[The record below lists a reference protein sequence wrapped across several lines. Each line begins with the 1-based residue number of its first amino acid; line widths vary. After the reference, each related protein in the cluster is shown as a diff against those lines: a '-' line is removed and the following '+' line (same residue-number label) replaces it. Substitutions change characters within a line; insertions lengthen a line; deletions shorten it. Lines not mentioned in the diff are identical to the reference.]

1 MTNPRRETDNSF
13 SSARDLLMSGERTK
27 RQEEI
32 PVDLIVTENSLID
45 LQHVESLADSMMGD
59 RKQISPV
66 TLAARLESGQLVYHI
81 IDGFHR
87 TEGKKMIQRK
97 TNERQSVLA
106 VVLYG
111 CKDEEL
117 FDLRVLAANS
127 VKSIKFA
134 RMAEWMKQS
143 FLATRWEN
151 RRIGSL
157 IVAKMITLSQVFI
170 LAQTDSH
177 GSRLHLE
184 PGEVEELKI
193 WALKKSKQWGKPVGA
208 LVSDMRIV
216 EVAAPDL
223 VQMVRSGGGGK
234 DGKGVLTRARLET
247 IVKNLPGDW
256 EVQRQF
262 AELALERNILA
273 EDLDFLSFSYREAR
287 EAADAETMTKILSE
301 PEKLLNPV
309 ARAGIEEGAGSSKLP
324 DQNPVHL
331 IAKGE
336 RPKRKHIRRN
346 RDTDERHVSEQ
357 ETLKRYR
364 LVEIANSLI
373 NSLLAKEGD
382 NLDLL
387 HLPLLGTVK
396 LDSRKKTLSLSEVE
410 VELETTET
418 RIMATLYV
426 LEGIRVPLRLLSA
439 LNGDIGVKGV
449 QGVVES
455 LKEKLNRLSEVAS
468 YELTVNP
475 DGSCV
480 WLQE

>member
-1 MTNPRRETDNSF
+1 MPIDAHKEIDHSF
-13 SSARDLLMSGERTK
+13 ASARDLLMRGERTK
-27 RQEEI
+27 RQDEI
-32 PVDLIVTENSLID
+32 PVDFIITENALID
-45 LQHVESLADSMMGD
+45 PQHVESLAESMMGD

-66 TLAARLESGQLVYHI
+66 TLAARLEGGQVVYHI

-87 TEGKKMIQRK
+87 TEGKKIIQNK
-97 TNERQSVLA
+97 TGEKQSVLA

-111 CKDEEL
+111 CRDEEL

-134 RMAEWMKQS
+134 RMAEWMKKS

-151 RRIGSL
+151 KRIGSL
-157 IVAKMITLSQVFI
+157 IVAQMITLSQVFV

-184 PGEVEELKI
+184 PGEVEELKN

-287 EAADAETMTKILSE
+287 EAGDAETMAKAISE

-309 ARAGIEEGAGSSKLP
+309 ARVEPP

-331 IAKGE
+331 IAREG
-336 RPKRKHIRRN
+336 RPRRKHVRRN

-357 ETLKRYR
+357 ETLKKYK

-373 NSLLAKEGD
+373 NNILAKEGD
-382 NLDLL
+382 SVDLL
-387 HLPLLGTVK
+387 QMPRLGTVK
-396 LDSRKKTLSLSEVE
+396 LDSRKRTLSLSDAE
-410 VELETTET
+410 VELEPIEA
-418 RIMATLYV
+418 RIMATMYV
-426 LEGIRVPLRLLSA
+426 LEGTHIPLRLLSA
-439 LNGDIGVKGV
+439 LNGDIGAKGV
-449 QGVVES
+449 QDVVGS
-455 LKEKLNRLSEVAS
+455 LKDKLNRLSEIAA

-475 DGSCV
+475 DGTCS